1 MEGLEIRAV
10 TSTQLSIDEAI
21 LDYLLYT
28 ANKSL
33 LAYIQSAINGG
44 LDAEKIELPLQLVD
58 CKISIPKCSYHT
70 SVSNSFCCYSVA
82 FLVMFRCMHPE
93 YHASPELRF
102 RLRLLKY
109 ATHSA
114 ARFAYSYTSPTASA
128 TQALRDR
135 HRKRAEASPYYNRLP
150 DSLNTDTLA
159 TSFLSPSFSK
169 SDTTHAKNS
178 LIISSPTG
186 PDSTPDAKSKTTLLD
201 TLPEFMAI
209 SASMTMLDA
218 RNITETWMRL
228 AAGYMSHAFMEQV
241 LACGNVGICPL
252 LEAFAWGFDEFSNAA
267 DGSDEENINVMF
279 LGEDG
284 TLKGWDDLREAH
296 IRAVSTCMRNYRF
309 MSYKLICTAWVAYS
323 SAGYFAASS
332 SRRINCE

>member
-1 MEGLEIRAV
+1 
-10 TSTQLSIDEAI
+10 
-21 LDYLLYT
+21 
-28 ANKSL
+28 
-33 LAYIQSAINGG
+33 
-44 LDAEKIELPLQLVD
+44 
-58 CKISIPKCSYHT
+58 
-70 SVSNSFCCYSVA
+70 
-82 FLVMFRCMHPE
+82 MFRWMHPE

-114 ARFAYSYTSPTASA
+114 NRFASSYASPTASA

-135 HRKRAEASPYYNRLP
+135 HRKRAEASPYHNRLP
-150 DSLNTDTLA
+150 DNLNMDTLA
-159 TSFLSPSFSK
+159 ASFSPSFPK
-169 SDTTHAKNS
+169 SDTTRAKNS
-178 LIISSPTG
+178 LVVSSPTVI
-186 PDSTPDAKSKTTLLD
+186 DLTPDAKSKTTLLD

-209 SASMTMLDA
+209 SASMIMLDA

-241 LACGNVGICPL
+241 LACGNVGLGPL

-279 LGEDG
+279 LGEEG

-296 IRAVSTCMRNYRF
+296 IRAVSASMRNSTF
-309 MSYKLICTAWVAYS
+309 MSYKLICIAFVAYS
-323 SAGYFAASS
+323 SAEYFAASS
-332 SRRINCE
+332 S

>member
-1 MEGLEIRAV
+1 
-10 TSTQLSIDEAI
+10 
-21 LDYLLYT
+21 
-28 ANKSL
+28 
-33 LAYIQSAINGG
+33 
-44 LDAEKIELPLQLVD
+44 
-58 CKISIPKCSYHT
+58 
-70 SVSNSFCCYSVA
+70 
-82 FLVMFRCMHPE
+82 MHPE
-93 YHASPELRF
+93 YHASPELQF

-114 ARFAYSYTSPTASA
+114 NRFAPSFASPTASA

-135 HRKRAEASPYYNRLP
+135 HRKRAEASPYHNRLP
-150 DSLNTDTLA
+150 DNLNTDTLA
-159 TSFLSPSFSK
+159 ASFSPSFSK
-169 SDTTHAKNS
+169 RDTTHAKNPVVV
-178 LIISSPTG
+178 SSITCPEL
-186 PDSTPDAKSKTTLLD
+186 TPDANSTTTLLD
-201 TLPEFMAI
+201 TLPEFMAL

-241 LACGNVGICPL
+241 LTCGNLGLGPL

-296 IRAVSTCMRNYRF
+296 IRAVSDLNEDSRL
-309 MSYKLICTAWVAYS
+309 MSYKLTCMAWVAYS
-323 SAGYFAASS
+323 SAAYFAAGSS
-332 SRRINCE
+332 

>member
-1 MEGLEIRAV
+1 
-10 TSTQLSIDEAI
+10 
-21 LDYLLYT
+21 
-28 ANKSL
+28 
-33 LAYIQSAINGG
+33 
-44 LDAEKIELPLQLVD
+44 
-58 CKISIPKCSYHT
+58 
-70 SVSNSFCCYSVA
+70 
-82 FLVMFRCMHPE
+82 MFRCMHPE

-114 ARFAYSYTSPTASA
+114 NRFASSYASPTASA

-135 HRKRAEASPYYNRLP
+135 HRKRAEASPYHNRLP
-150 DSLNTDTLA
+150 DNLNMDILA
-159 TSFLSPSFSK
+159 ASFSPSFSK
-169 SDTTHAKNS
+169 SYTARAKNS
-178 LIISSPTG
+178 SVVSCSPTL
-186 PDSTPDAKSKTTLLD
+186 PDLTPDAKSKTTLLD

-241 LACGNVGICPL
+241 LARGNVGLGPL

-296 IRAVSTCMRNYRF
+296 IRAVSACMRNSRF
-309 MSYKLICTAWVAYS
+309 MSYKLICMAWVAYS
-323 SAGYFAASS
+323 SAKYFAASS
-332 SRRINCE
+332 S